1 MSTEKLNIFLPGR
14 FSPAVAQES
23 RVSMSIMATSIGD
36 EIASSAERTTWFT
49 GSLAVT
55 LDPRVFAGSLSEETN
70 RISDRIVFQKRI
82 ALNRQVQNTANQDF

>member
-1 MSTEKLNIFLPGR
+1 MSTEKSNIFLPGR
-14 FSPAVAQES
+14 FSPAVAQKS
-23 RVSMSIMATSIGD
+23 RVSMSVMVTSIGD
-36 EIASSAERTTWFT
+36 EIASSGGRTTWFT

-82 ALNRQVQNTANQDF
+82 VLNRQLQKNRE